1 MIHKKLLDF
10 IDSDTPALNPL
21 LANGIAV
28 EQLKHAD
35 KYLDSVF
42 ESAFSS
48 NTDGFLPGV
57 EYDTYKRD
65 TSLAVFHR
73 LTQKRKNNKRNFDIA
88 RNDLYTNLYMI
99 KFEGEPLP
107 PRPIQLP
114 FLTDS
119 PLFTLRDSVF
129 SISPVL
135 NDIVFSLLKDGVFVR
150 LLRDLI
156 NFERFQHTFVTS
168 EGKNETVSV
177 VWAAIHKMLVK
188 NSKKSRPSRTTLV
201 HYLLAKYGFKETFQS
216 LTGYVP
222 VVGTNEI
229 NVDTYPIDKWVIC
242 QPTGDYPMRR
252 VRHGWRASNIRIA
265 VPKEHYTPMMKNM
278 LGGLFY
284 VLDLFPDRIQVKW
297 FDDQRLWR
305 KLLGVL
311 IFPPNTNEGL
321 IADNVDEHIRSLDDY
336 MDSFNIQQLKE
347 LGFEVTNIYQL
358 MGLLIEHL
366 NEWIVVWGDKINSMY
381 DKELNVLYFL
391 LLSITKGIFYS
402 VYALVQR
409 YNNRK
414 VLTAKDV
421 NEILDRNLKPNLIF
435 SVTRDQTCVQAASV
449 SNDNKALRLT
459 ANLVPQSSNE
469 VRRAKKVSID
479 DPATRL
485 HVSVAEVGGYTF
497 LPKSAP
503 DGRQRL
509 NLCLKVDE
517 FYRIMRNPKFN
528 ELLDDVQKRIS

>member
-1 MIHKKLLDF
+1 MIHQKLLDF

-21 LANGIAV
+21 TANGIAV

-35 KYLDSVF
+35 RYLESVF
-42 ESAFSS
+42 RSAFSS
-48 NTDGFLPGV
+48 NTEGFLPGV
-57 EYDTYKRD
+57 EYDKYTRD
-65 TSLAVFHR
+65 TSLAIFHR

-88 RNDLYTNLYMI
+88 RNDLYTNLYHI

-114 FLTDS
+114 FLSDS

-156 NFERFQHTFVTS
+156 NFERFQHTYVTS
-168 EGKNETVSV
+168 EGKMETISV
-177 VWAAIHKMLVK
+177 VWAGIHKMLAK

-201 HYLLAKYGFKETFQS
+201 HYLLSKYGFESAFQQYA
-216 LTGYVP
+216 GFVP
-222 VVGTNEI
+222 VVGEAEI
-229 NVDTYPIDKWVIC
+229 NVDRYPTDKWVIC
-242 QPTGDYPMRR
+242 TASGNPPMPRMR
-252 VRHGWRASNIRIA
+252 AGWRATSIRLAI
-265 VPKEHYTPMMKNM
+265 PKEHYTPMMKNM
-278 LGGLFY
+278 IGGFFY
-284 VLDLFPDRIQVKW
+284 VLDLFPERVQVKW
-297 FDDQRLWR
+297 VHDERLWR

-311 IFPPNTNEGL
+311 IFPPNTNEGI

-336 MDSFNIQQLKE
+336 MDSFNIKQLKE

-358 MGLLIEHL
+358 MGLLIENL
-366 NEWIVVWGDKINSMY
+366 NEWIVIWGDKINSMY

-391 LLSITKGIFYS
+391 LISITKGIFYS

-414 VLTAKDV
+414 VLTDKDV

-469 VRRAKKVSID
+469 VRRTKKVSID
-479 DPATRL
+479 DPSTRL

-509 NLCLKVDE
+509 NLCLEVDE
-517 FYRIMRNPKFN
+517 YYRIVRNPKFI